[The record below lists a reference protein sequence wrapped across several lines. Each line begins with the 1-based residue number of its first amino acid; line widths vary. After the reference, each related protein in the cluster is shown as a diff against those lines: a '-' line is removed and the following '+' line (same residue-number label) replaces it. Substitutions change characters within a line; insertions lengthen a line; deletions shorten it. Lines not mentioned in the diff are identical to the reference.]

1 MKYAAG
7 VILYNPTQ
15 EQIDRICKL
24 EESFDAIFLFD
35 NSEPT
40 YQKPS
45 YPHHIKF
52 HLLGED
58 ANKGLSYAFNK
69 IIKLCG
75 EYDYLCTLDQDSIYT
90 KEEICKLRTYLDKMP
105 ISSKIGIVAPFIDY
119 GTKPYTPSEEADH
132 VDFVIT
138 SGSFVNLTM
147 IRERNITFDENYF
160 IDRVDADLC
169 KQVKAMGYEIKIYH
183 ESVLHQRLGEE
194 TPHSRSSH
202 NPLRHYYMFRN
213 RLYFNNKWYR
223 GPKKW
228 FLNITQIIKH
238 LYIILFYET
247 ERPKKLK
254 AFIEATKDYMVGRM
268 GKRSTTDDKS

>member
-1 MKYAAG
+1 M
-7 VILYNPTQ
+7 
-15 EQIDRICKL
+15 
-24 EESFDAIFLFD
+24 
-35 NSEPT
+35 
-40 YQKPS
+40 
-45 YPHHIKF
+45 
-52 HLLGED
+52 LGED

-69 IIKLCG
+69 IIELCG

-119 GTKPYTPSEEADH
+119 GTKPYTPSEEAEH

-228 FLNITQIIKH
+228 FMNVAQTIRH
-238 LYIILFYET
+238 LWMILRFENDKC
-247 ERPKKLK
+247 KKLH
-254 AFIEATKDYMVGRM
+254 AFFEALTDYRNGRL
-268 GKRSTTDDKS
+268 GKNVIKIK

>member
-24 EESFDAIFLFD
+24 EDSFDAVFLFD
-35 NSEPT
+35 NSEST

-52 HLLGED
+52 HLLGEN

-69 IIKLCG
+69 IIEHCG
-75 EYDYLCTLDQDSIYT
+75 EYDYLCTLDQDSIFT
-90 KEEICKLRTYLDKMP
+90 KEEICKLQTYLDKMS
-105 ISSKIGIVAPFIDY
+105 ISSKTGIVAPFVDY
-119 GTKPYTPSEEADH
+119 GTKPYTPSEESKH

-147 IRERNITFDENYF
+147 IRERNISFDENYF

-169 KQVKAMGYEIKIYH
+169 KQVNAMGYEIIIYH

-194 TPHSRSSH
+194 TAHSSSSH

-228 FLNITQIIKH
+228 FLNVAQTIKH
-238 LYIILFYET
+238 LNMILWYET
-247 ERPKKLK
+247 DKPKKLK
-254 AFIEATKDYMVGRM
+254 AFIEASRDYLNNKM
-268 GKRSTTDDKS
+268 GKKQ